1 MSGTFGKCLRSIW
14 GAVGSNWEAFGEL
27 MRSFW
32 EAFGKRLGS
41 VWEAFGERLGRCKA
55 TFDACALLCME
66 DVWNFW
72 EKFEKHLGSSEE
84 QLRAFRKR
92 LVSSWGAFG

>member
-1 MSGTFGKCLRSIW
+1 
-14 GAVGSNWEAFGEL
+14 
-27 MRSFW
+27 
-32 EAFGKRLGS
+32 
-41 VWEAFGERLGRCKA
+41 
-55 TFDACALLCME
+55 ME
-66 DVWNFW
+66 DVLNFW